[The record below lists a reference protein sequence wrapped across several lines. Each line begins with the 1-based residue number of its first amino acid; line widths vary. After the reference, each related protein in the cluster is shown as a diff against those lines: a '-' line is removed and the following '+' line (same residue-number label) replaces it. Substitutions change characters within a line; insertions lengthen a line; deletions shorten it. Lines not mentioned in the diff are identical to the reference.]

1 MPSCLGLYI
10 ESNLIKYAKVS
21 KERDNIKV
29 ESFGIKF
36 YDRLGEA
43 IRQIVSETYS
53 YKIPIS
59 INLAEE
65 TYNYFYM
72 FSLLNRKDLKKAVG
86 TEFDSYCFDKGINRN
101 ALETRYAL
109 VNSLEDKEKV
119 KVIHVSSNKNS
130 INMLEQ
136 QLEGVKPSAI
146 FPLGTSIANVADIKP
161 KENIM
166 IVNMEE
172 KTTLTTIVD
181 QKVYN
186 VEIVDLGS
194 KDVLSEIAA
203 KENSYA
209 KAYEIC
215 KNSTIYTMEGKELQ
229 EDENQY
235 LDNIMPT
242 LYKIVTKVKEE
253 IENNTIDISKVY
265 ITGNLSVVNNIDLY
279 FQEFLGKIKCE
290 IMKPYFIKD
299 TLKISIKDYIE
310 VNSAIALALQGLDY
324 GIKGM
329 NFKKTT
335 FSENMSNA
343 FRIETNG
350 KDKKMKDVS
359 IDISK
364 IFKFDLHERM
374 TAKERWML
382 RTATGILTLI
392 IIYSAF
398 SIFLKNEI
406 GKKEQEVANVKTD
419 TNLQLQMVDNDINA
433 VKTKTNKYIQLSEN
447 LENISEQIMENNKN
461 KNNIPTLLTKIMFAM
476 PQEVQITSIE
486 NTTGKHIVINAQSKR
501 YDQLGIF
508 KVTLR
513 EQGILLPNTIVSST
527 GEKTEDYVKVVIEGD
542 MP

>member
-10 ESNLIKYAKVS
+10 ESNIIKYAKVS
-21 KERDNIKV
+21 KERDNVKV

-72 FSLLNRKDLKKAVG
+72 FSLLNRKDLKKAIG
-86 TEFDSYCFDKGINRN
+86 TEFDSYCFEKGINRN

-242 LYKIVTKVKEE
+242 LYKIVTKVKDE
-253 IENNTIDISKVY
+253 IENSTIDITKVY

-279 FQEFLGKIKCE
+279 FQEFLGKVKCE

-335 FSENMSNA
+335 FSENVSNA
-343 FRIETNG
+343 FRIETTG

-359 IDISK
+359 IDLSK
-364 IFKFDLHERM
+364 LFKFDLHERM
-374 TAKERWML
+374 TATERWML

-392 IIYSAF
+392 VIYSAF
-398 SIFLKNEI
+398 SVFLKNEI

-419 TNLQLQMVDNDINA
+419 TNLQLKMVDDDINA

-513 EQGILLPNTIVSST
+513 ERGILLPNTIVSST
-527 GEKTEDYVKVVIEGD
+527 GEKTGDYVKVVIEGD

>member
-36 YDRLGEA
+36 YDRLGET

-186 VEIVDLGS
+186 VEIMDLGS
-194 KDVLSEIAA
+194 KEVLTEIAA

-343 FRIETNG
+343 FRIETTG

-374 TAKERWML
+374 TATERWML

-461 KNNIPTLLTKIMFAM
+461 KNNIPTLLIKIMSAM
-476 PQEVQITSIE
+476 PQDVQITSIE

-527 GEKTEDYVKVVIEGD
+527 GEKTGDYVKVVIEGD

>member
-374 TAKERWML
+374 TATERWML

>member
-10 ESNLIKYAKVS
+10 ESNLIKYAKMS

-343 FRIETNG
+343 FRIETTG

-359 IDISK
+359 IDLSK

-374 TAKERWML
+374 TATERWML

-461 KNNIPTLLTKIMFAM
+461 KNNIPTLLIKIMSAM
-476 PQEVQITSIE
+476 PQDVQITSIE

-527 GEKTEDYVKVVIEGD
+527 GEKTGDYVKVVIEGD

>member
-1 MPSCLGLYI
+1 MPSSLGLYI
-10 ESNLIKYAKVS
+10 ENNIIKYAKVS
-21 KERDNIKV
+21 KERDNLKV

-36 YDRLGEA
+36 YDNLGEA

-53 YKIPIS
+53 YKIPIN

-72 FSLLNRKDLKKAVG
+72 FSLLNRKDLKKAIG
-86 TEFDSYCFDKGINRN
+86 TEFDSYCVEKGINRN

-109 VNSLEDKEKV
+109 VNCLEDKEKV
-119 KVIHVSSNKNS
+119 KVVHISSNKNS
-130 INMLEQ
+130 ISTIEQ
-136 QLEGVKPSAI
+136 QLEGTKPSGI
-146 FPLGTSIANVADIKP
+146 FPLGTSIANVADIKS

-186 VEIVDLGS
+186 VEILDLGA
-194 KDVLSEIAA
+194 KDVLSEIAT
-203 KENSYA
+203 KENSYS

-215 KNSTIYTMEGKELQ
+215 KNSTIYTMDGKELQ

-242 LYKIVTKVKEE
+242 LYKIVTNVKEK

-265 ITGNLSVVNNIDLY
+265 ITGTLCVVNNIDLY
-279 FQEFLGKIKCE
+279 FQEYLGKIKCE

-299 TLKISIKDYIE
+299 TLKISMKDYIE
-310 VNSAIALALQGLDY
+310 VNSAIAIALQGLDY

-329 NFKKTT
+329 NFKQTT
-335 FSENMSNA
+335 LTENLTNA
-343 FRIETNG
+343 FKIEGTG
-350 KDKKMKDVS
+350 KDKRIKDVTV
-359 IDISK
+359 DFSK
-364 IFKFDLHERM
+364 IFKFDIHEKM
-374 TAKERWML
+374 TATERWML
-382 RTATGILTLI
+382 RIATGILTFVL
-392 IIYSAF
+392 IYSAF
-398 SIFLKNEI
+398 SIYLKTEI
-406 GKKEQEVANVKTD
+406 GKKEKEVAEVKID
-419 TNLQLQMVDNDINA
+419 TNLQLKLVDDDINA
-433 VKTKTNKYIQLSEN
+433 VKTKTNKYIQLSDN

-486 NTTGKHIVINAQSKR
+486 NTTGKHVVINAQSKR

-513 EQGILLPNTIVSST
+513 EKGILLPNTIVSST
-527 GEKTEDYVKVVIEGD
+527 GEKTGDYVKVVIEGD

>member
-359 IDISK
+359 IDLSK

-374 TAKERWML
+374 TATERWML

-476 PQEVQITSIE
+476 PQDVQITSIE

-527 GEKTEDYVKVVIEGD
+527 GEKTGDYVKVVIEGD

>member
-186 VEIVDLGS
+186 VEIMDLGS

-359 IDISK
+359 IDLSK

-374 TAKERWML
+374 TATERWML

>member
-186 VEIVDLGS
+186 VEIMDLGS
-194 KDVLSEIAA
+194 KEVLTEIAT

-359 IDISK
+359 IDLSK
-364 IFKFDLHERM
+364 LFKFDLHERM
-374 TAKERWML
+374 TATERWML

-461 KNNIPTLLTKIMFAM
+461 KNNIPTLLIKIMSAM
-476 PQEVQITSIE
+476 PQDVQITSIE

-513 EQGILLPNTIVSST
+513 ERGILLPNTIVSST
-527 GEKTEDYVKVVIEGD
+527 GEKTGDYVKVVIEGD

>member
-374 TAKERWML
+374 TATERWML

-527 GEKTEDYVKVVIEGD
+527 GEKTEDYVKVVIEGN

>member
-343 FRIETNG
+343 FRIETTG

-359 IDISK
+359 IDLSK

-374 TAKERWML
+374 TATERWML

-433 VKTKTNKYIQLSEN
+433 VKTKTNKYILLSEN

-461 KNNIPTLLTKIMFAM
+461 KNNIPTLLIKIMSAM
-476 PQEVQITSIE
+476 PQDVQITSIE

-527 GEKTEDYVKVVIEGD
+527 GEKTGDYVKVVIEGD

>member
-136 QLEGVKPSAI
+136 QLEGIKPSAI

-235 LDNIMPT
+235 LNNIMPT
-242 LYKIVTKVKEE
+242 LYKIVTKVKDE
-253 IENNTIDISKVY
+253 IENSTIDITKVY

-279 FQEFLGKIKCE
+279 FQEFLGKVKCE

-359 IDISK
+359 IDLSK
-364 IFKFDLHERM
+364 LFKFDLHERM
-374 TAKERWML
+374 TATERWML

-392 IIYSAF
+392 VIYSAF
-398 SIFLKNEI
+398 SVFLKNEI

-419 TNLQLQMVDNDINA
+419 TNLQLKMVDNDINA

-476 PQEVQITSIE
+476 PQDVQITSIE

-513 EQGILLPNTIVSST
+513 ERGILLPNTIVSST
-527 GEKTEDYVKVVIEGD
+527 GEKTGDYVKVVIEGD

>member
-343 FRIETNG
+343 FRIETTG

-359 IDISK
+359 IDLSK

-374 TAKERWML
+374 TATERWML

-461 KNNIPTLLTKIMFAM
+461 KNNIPTLLIKIMSAM
-476 PQEVQITSIE
+476 PQDVQITSIE

-527 GEKTEDYVKVVIEGD
+527 GEKTGDYVKVVIEGD

>member
-374 TAKERWML
+374 TATERWML

-476 PQEVQITSIE
+476 PQDVQITSIE

>member
-186 VEIVDLGS
+186 VEIMDLGS
-194 KDVLSEIAA
+194 KEVLTEIAA

-209 KAYEIC
+209 KAYETC

-343 FRIETNG
+343 FRIETTG

-359 IDISK
+359 IDLSK

-374 TAKERWML
+374 TATERWML

-461 KNNIPTLLTKIMFAM
+461 KNNIPTLLIKIMSAM
-476 PQEVQITSIE
+476 PQDVQITSIE

-527 GEKTEDYVKVVIEGD
+527 GEKTGDYVKVVIEGD

>member
-343 FRIETNG
+343 FRIETTG

-374 TAKERWML
+374 TATERWML

>member
-166 IVNMEE
+166 IVNM
-172 KTTLTTIVD
+172 
-181 QKVYN
+181 
-186 VEIVDLGS
+186 
-194 KDVLSEIAA
+194 
-203 KENSYA
+203 
-209 KAYEIC
+209 
-215 KNSTIYTMEGKELQ
+215 
-229 EDENQY
+229 
-235 LDNIMPT
+235 
-242 LYKIVTKVKEE
+242 
-253 IENNTIDISKVY
+253 
-265 ITGNLSVVNNIDLY
+265 
-279 FQEFLGKIKCE
+279 
-290 IMKPYFIKD
+290 
-299 TLKISIKDYIE
+299 
-310 VNSAIALALQGLDY
+310 
-324 GIKGM
+324 
-329 NFKKTT
+329 
-335 FSENMSNA
+335 
-343 FRIETNG
+343 
-350 KDKKMKDVS
+350 
-359 IDISK
+359 
-364 IFKFDLHERM
+364 
-374 TAKERWML
+374 
-382 RTATGILTLI
+382 
-392 IIYSAF
+392 
-398 SIFLKNEI
+398 
-406 GKKEQEVANVKTD
+406 
-419 TNLQLQMVDNDINA
+419 
-433 VKTKTNKYIQLSEN
+433 
-447 LENISEQIMENNKN
+447 
-461 KNNIPTLLTKIMFAM
+461 
-476 PQEVQITSIE
+476 
-486 NTTGKHIVINAQSKR
+486 
-501 YDQLGIF
+501 
-508 KVTLR
+508 
-513 EQGILLPNTIVSST
+513 
-527 GEKTEDYVKVVIEGD
+527 
-542 MP
+542 

>member
-343 FRIETNG
+343 FRIETTG

-359 IDISK
+359 IDLSK

-374 TAKERWML
+374 TATERWML

-476 PQEVQITSIE
+476 PQDVQITSIE

>member
-186 VEIVDLGS
+186 VEIMDLGS
-194 KDVLSEIAA
+194 KEVLTEIAA

-343 FRIETNG
+343 FRIETTG

-359 IDISK
+359 IDLSK

-374 TAKERWML
+374 TATERWML

-461 KNNIPTLLTKIMFAM
+461 KNNIPTLLTKIMSAM
-476 PQEVQITSIE
+476 PQDVQITSIE

-527 GEKTEDYVKVVIEGD
+527 GEKTGDYVKVVIEGD